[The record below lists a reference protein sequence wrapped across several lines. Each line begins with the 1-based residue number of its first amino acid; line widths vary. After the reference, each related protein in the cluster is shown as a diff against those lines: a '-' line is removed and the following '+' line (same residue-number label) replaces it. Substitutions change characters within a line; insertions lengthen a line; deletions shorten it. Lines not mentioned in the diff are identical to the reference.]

1 MMRMDIRAL
10 DDTFRDAVDG
20 YVRCL
25 WGGPMCAAMGALY
38 DTRELPGFV
47 AVEEG
52 ALLGAL
58 LYREAGG
65 GMEVSAL
72 FSLVE
77 GQGAG
82 QKLLDAAAAE
92 AKRQNLKR
100 LWLITTN
107 DNTRAIRFYQRYGFR
122 LKAVHIGAVNEARKL
137 KPSIPPTG
145 DDGIPI
151 EHEFEFEITL

>member
-1 MMRMDIRAL
+1 MEIQTL
-10 DDTFRDAVDG
+10 NEKFRGAVDG

-25 WGGPMCAAMGALY
+25 WGGPMCATMGTLY
-38 DTRELPGFV
+38 DTSDLPGFV

-58 LYREAGG
+58 LYRVAGDE
-65 GMEVSAL
+65 MEISTL

-82 QKLLDAAAAE
+82 KKLLDAAAEE
-92 AKRQNLKR
+92 AKRLGFKR

-107 DNTRAIRFYQRYGFR
+107 DNTRAIRFYQRYGFH

-137 KPSIPPTG
+137 KPSIPLLG

-151 EHEFEFEITL
+151 EHEFEFEILL

>member
-1 MMRMDIRAL
+1 MEIQML
-10 DDTFRDAVDG
+10 DEKLRGAVDG

-25 WGGPMCAAMGALY
+25 WGGPMCVTMGTLY
-38 DTRELPGFV
+38 DMSGLPGFAV
-47 AVEEG
+47 VEEG

-58 LYREAGG
+58 LYRVAGG
-65 GMEVSAL
+65 EMEVSAL

-82 QKLLDAAAAE
+82 RKLLDAAAEE
-92 AKRQNLKR
+92 ARKRGLRR

-107 DNTRAIRFYQRYGFR
+107 DNTRAIRFYQRYGFH

-137 KPSIPPTG
+137 KPTIPQTG

-151 EHEFEFEITL
+151 EHEFEFEILL

>member
-1 MMRMDIRAL
+1 MKK
-10 DDTFRDAVDG
+10 FRSAVNG

-25 WGGPMCAAMGALY
+25 WGGPMCATMGKLY
-38 DTRELPGFV
+38 DMSDLPGFV
-47 AVEEG
+47 AEEEG

-58 LYREAGG
+58 LYRVADG

-82 QKLLDAAAAE
+82 RKLLDAAAEE
-92 AKRQNLKR
+92 ALRLKLKR

-107 DNTRAIRFYQRYGFR
+107 DNTRAIRFYQRYGFH

-137 KPSIPPTG
+137 KPSIPLTG

-151 EHEFEFEITL
+151 EHEFEFEILL

>member
-1 MMRMDIRAL
+1 MEIQTL
-10 DDTFRDAVDG
+10 NEKFRESVNG

-25 WGGPMCAAMGALY
+25 WGGPMCVTLGSLY
-38 DTRELPGFV
+38 DTSGLPGFV

-58 LYREAGG
+58 LYREADGE
-65 GMEVSAL
+65 MEVGAL

-82 QKLLDAAAAE
+82 RKLLDAAAAE
-92 AKRQNLKR
+92 ARKRNLRR
-100 LWLITTN
+100 LWLVTTN
-107 DNTRAIRFYQRYGFR
+107 DNTRAIRFYQRYGFQ

-137 KPSIPPTG
+137 KPSIPLTG

-151 EHEFEFEITL
+151 EHEFEFEILL

>member
-1 MMRMDIRAL
+1 MEIQTL
-10 DDTFRDAVDG
+10 DERFRGAVDG

-25 WGGPMCAAMGALY
+25 WGGPMCATMGTLY
-38 DTRELPGFV
+38 DMSGLPGFV
-47 AVEEG
+47 ASDEG

-58 LYREAGG
+58 VYRVAGG
-65 GMEVSAL
+65 EMEVSAL

-82 QKLLDAAAAE
+82 RKLLDAAAEE
-92 AKRQNLKR
+92 ARRLGLKR

-122 LKAVHIGAVNEARKL
+122 LKAVHIGAVNEARRL
-137 KPSIPPTG
+137 KPSIPLVG
-145 DDGIPI
+145 DGGIPI
-151 EHEFEFEITL
+151 EHEFEFEIIL

>member
-1 MMRMDIRAL
+1 MEIQML
-10 DDTFRDAVDG
+10 DEKFRGAVDG

-25 WGGPMCAAMGALY
+25 WGGPMCVTMGKLY
-38 DTRELPGFV
+38 DMSGLPGFV
-47 AVEEG
+47 AAEEG

-58 LYREAGG
+58 LYRVTGG
-65 GMEVSAL
+65 EMEVSAL

-82 QKLLDAAAAE
+82 RKLLDAAAQE
-92 AKRQNLKR
+92 AKRLGLKR

-122 LKAVHIGAVNEARKL
+122 LKAVHIGAVNEARRL
-137 KPSIPPTG
+137 KPSIPLVG

-151 EHEFEFEITL
+151 EHEFEFEIHL

>member
-1 MMRMDIRAL
+1 MEIRSL
-10 DDTFRDAVDG
+10 DEKFRDAVDG

-25 WGGPMCAAMGALY
+25 WGGPMCVTMGVLY
-38 DTRELPGFV
+38 DTRNLPGFV

-52 ALLGAL
+52 ALLGAA
-58 LYREAGG
+58 LYREAED

-82 QKLLDAAAAE
+82 RKLLDAVVGE
-92 AKRQNLKR
+92 ARRRGLAR
-100 LWLITTN
+100 VWLITTN

-122 LKAVHIGAVNEARKL
+122 LKAVHIGAVNEARRL

-151 EHEFEFEITL
+151 EHEFEFE